1 MRYNFLMCVSGV
13 QWLKDNYKNNA
24 PNKRNEPESVSS
36 MTKKKTFN
44 MVSFFCD
51 NDEDDIVEVNAA
63 PAFEYDFSKTRGY
76 LALAQIS

>member
-1 MRYNFLMCVSGV
+1 VYNG
-13 QWLKDNYKNNA
+13 LKTTTKITL
-24 PNKRNEPESVSS
+24 RLRENEPESVSS